1 VQKLLNLVV
10 SGAVSGAIYSLIASG
25 LVLTYTATGIFNLA
39 YGAIAFCTAFLYF
52 ELHTGVGWPI
62 VPAAIV
68 SVLVFAPLLGLLLD
82 VAIFRPLA
90 RATDAAKVMATVG
103 LLIALPALMRF
114 VVEESI
120 SLFDWDI
127 PDGRQVLNPP
137 GIGPAPKHTW
147 KLPGSIVLDSNQ
159 IIVFGAAAICAV
171 GLWIVMRHTTLG
183 LRMRAVVDR
192 GELADA
198 RGVDRGR
205 TSAAA
210 WVIGM
215 VLAGLAGVIGA
226 PILNSLDANT
236 YTSVLFVATAAAVLG
251 GMRSIPLAFL
261 GGLLLGVAQNLVAGY
276 VTEHVDIRGF
286 TTSVPFV
293 LLLVG
298 MLVIARDRSRRG
310 GSVAEDRP
318 PPDHADD
325 LAPIRRAAPWALAV
339 AFLVVYL
346 FFLADEFW
354 IGLMTQ
360 GLCLGIIFLSFVVV
374 TGMGGYVSLAQATYV
389 TAAGLTAGVLINRYD
404 VPFLVGLL
412 GGMAVA
418 MLLAVVVALPA
429 LRLGGLPLAL
439 CTLALAFLGDLVLF
453 QWNWFR
459 HFEQGW
465 TIPRLSLGPV
475 DLEDD
480 RSFAVFL
487 LVLLGLLIVLVTN
500 LRKSPWGRAITA
512 MRSSELAAS
521 TSGISPVLAKL
532 AIFTSSA
539 ALAGLG
545 GVFLFS
551 FNKSAVS
558 NAYPTQTGLLWLATV
573 VLFGIRR
580 PGGAMLAGI
589 VSASSATVIRSG
601 IHIGDTGWDGT
612 KSIYIPAIL
621 FGLGA
626 VQLARNADG
635 ILAITAAQNRARR
648 HKRAL
653 RAAGR
658 AATATGALAP
668 SPLDAVVAA
677 EQEAAAAEV
686 ARHEADLVAAQVVHA
701 PLDPEAAR
709 AAAELAGRRAL
720 LRLHDVSAAYGD
732 VQVLHDVD
740 LAVREGTITALLGAN
755 GAGKSTLCS
764 VISGQLPVTAGR
776 VELADRDVTA
786 LRGFERARAG
796 VVLAPE
802 QRGIFPGLSVEE
814 NLQVWLPTPGQR
826 DEAFDRFPVLKE
838 RRAIPA
844 GSLSGGEQQMLTL
857 VPLLVRPPEV
867 LVADEPS
874 LGLAPLV
881 VQQILRIF
889 LELRDRGTALLLVEE
904 KARDVLEVADFVVFL
919 ELGRIGWTGLR
930 AEVDDERL
938 AAAYLGALART
949 SR

>member
-1 VQKLLNLVV
+1 MQKFLNLVV

-52 ELHTGVGWPI
+52 ELHTGLGWPI
-62 VPAAIV
+62 LPAAVV

-103 LLIALPALMRF
+103 LLIALPALARF
-114 VVEESI
+114 IVEEGI
-120 SLFDWDI
+120 AIFGWDI
-127 PDGRQVLNPP
+127 PDGKQVLNPP
-137 GIGPAPKHTW
+137 GIGPAPKHVW
-147 KLPGSIVLDSNQ
+147 KLPGSIILDSNQ
-159 IIVFGAAAICAV
+159 LIVFVAAAVCAAA
-171 GLWIVMRHTTLG
+171 LWVVMRHTTLG

-192 GELADA
+192 GELAEA

-205 TSAAA
+205 TSSAA

-226 PILNSLDANT
+226 PILNSLDATN
-236 YTSVLFVATAAAVLG
+236 YTNVLFVATAAAVLG
-251 GMRSIPLAFL
+251 GMRSIPLAFA
-261 GGLLLGVAQNLVAGY
+261 GGLVLGVAQNLVAGY
-276 VTEHVDIRGF
+276 VSQHVEINGF
-286 TTSVPFV
+286 NTSVPFV

-298 MLVIARDRSRRG
+298 MAFIARDRSRRG
-310 GSVAEDRP
+310 GSVADERP
-318 PPDHADD
+318 PPDYADD
-325 LAPIRRAAPWALAV
+325 LSRVRRAVPWVAAV
-339 AFLVVYL
+339 GFLILYIFV
-346 FFLADEFW
+346 LADEFW
-354 IGLMTQ
+354 IGLVTQ
-360 GLCLGIIFLSFVVV
+360 GLALGIVFLSFVVV
-374 TGMGGYVSLAQATYV
+374 TGMGGYVSLAQSTYV
-389 TAAGLTAGVLINRYD
+389 VASGLTAGLLINRYD
-404 VPFLVGLL
+404 MPFAVALL

-418 MLLAVVVALPA
+418 MLLAVIVTMPA

-465 TIPRLSLGPV
+465 EINRPSLGPI
-475 DLEDD
+475 DLNDD
-480 RSFAVFL
+480 RSMAVFL
-487 LVLLGLLIVLVTN
+487 LIVLGLLIVIVTN

-521 TSGISPVLAKL
+521 TAGVSPVVAKL
-532 AIFTSSA
+532 VIFTSSA

-545 GVFLFS
+545 GVFLAT
-551 FNKSAVS
+551 FNKSIVS

-580 PGGAMLAGI
+580 PGGAMLAGV
-589 VSASSATVIRSG
+589 VSAASATVIRSG
-601 IHIGDTGWDGT
+601 VHIGDFGWDGT
-612 KSIYIPAIL
+612 KSIYVPAIL

-626 VQLARNADG
+626 VQLSRNPDG

-648 HKRAL
+648 RKRQL
-653 RAAGR
+653 RAAQR
-658 AATATGALAP
+658 AGVPVTAVGGIE
-668 SPLDAVVAA
+668 AVVAA
-677 EQEAAAAEV
+677 EDEAAAAEV
-686 ARHEADLVAAQVVHA
+686 ARHEAELVAAQVVHA
-701 PLDPEAAR
+701 PLDDEAAEV
-709 AAAELAGRRAL
+709 AAELERRRAVL
-720 LRLHDVSAAYGD
+720 QLDGVSAAYGD

-740 LAVREGTITALLGAN
+740 LTIREGTITALLGAN

-764 VISGQLPVTAGR
+764 VISGLLPAAEGR
-776 VELADRDVTA
+776 IELDGRDVTA

-802 QRGIFPGLSVEE
+802 QRGIFPGLTVEE
-814 NLQVWLPTPGQR
+814 NLEIWLPTVGQR
-826 DEAFDRFPVLKE
+826 EEAFGRFPVLKE
-838 RRAIPA
+838 RRDISA

-857 VPLLVRPPEV
+857 VPLLVRPPQV

-881 VQQILRIF
+881 VQQILQIF
-889 LELRDRGTALLLVEE
+889 EELRDRGTALLLVEE
-904 KARDVLEVADFVVFL
+904 KARDVLEVADIVVFL
-919 ELGRIGWTGLR
+919 ELGRIGWTGPR

-938 AAAYLGALART
+938 AAAYLGTLART
-949 SR
+949 R

>member
-62 VPAAIV
+62 VPAAII

-114 VVEESI
+114 VIEESI

-159 IIVFGAAAICAV
+159 IIVFGAAAVCAV

-276 VTEHVDIRGF
+276 VSQHVHINGF
-286 TTSVPFV
+286 NTSVPFV
-293 LLLVG
+293 LLLLG
-298 MLVIARDRSRRG
+298 MVVIARDRGRRG
-310 GSVAEDRP
+310 GSVSEDRP

-325 LAPIRRAAPWALAV
+325 LGRIRRAAPWVLAV
-339 AFLVVYL
+339 AFLVLYIFV
-346 FFLADEFW
+346 LADEFW

-360 GLCLGIIFLSFVVV
+360 GLALGIVFLSFVVV

-404 VPFLVGLL
+404 MPFAVGLL

-418 MLLAVVVALPA
+418 MLLAVIVALPA

-465 TIPRLSLGPV
+465 QINRPSLGPV
-475 DLEDD
+475 DLNDD
-480 RSFAVFL
+480 RSLAVFL
-487 LVLLGLLIVLVTN
+487 LILTGVLIILVTN
-500 LRKSPWGRAITA
+500 LRKSPWGRAITG

-521 TSGISPVLAKL
+521 TSGISPVVAKL

-539 ALAGLG
+539 AVAGLG
-545 GVFLFS
+545 GVFLATY
-551 FNKSAVS
+551 NKSVVS

-580 PGGAMLAGI
+580 PGGAVLAGI

-601 IHIGDTGWDGT
+601 IHIGNTGWDGT

-648 HKRAL
+648 RKRAL
-653 RAAGR
+653 RASGR
-658 AATATGALAP
+658 AAATTAASGP
-668 SPLDAVVAA
+668 SSTLDAVVAA
-677 EQEAAAAEV
+677 
-686 ARHEADLVAAQVVHA
+686 
-701 PLDPEAAR
+701 
-709 AAAELAGRRAL
+709 
-720 LRLHDVSAAYGD
+720 
-732 VQVLHDVD
+732 
-740 LAVREGTITALLGAN
+740 
-755 GAGKSTLCS
+755 
-764 VISGQLPVTAGR
+764 
-776 VELADRDVTA
+776 
-786 LRGFERARAG
+786 
-796 VVLAPE
+796 
-802 QRGIFPGLSVEE
+802 
-814 NLQVWLPTPGQR
+814 
-826 DEAFDRFPVLKE
+826 
-838 RRAIPA
+838 
-844 GSLSGGEQQMLTL
+844 
-857 VPLLVRPPEV
+857 
-867 LVADEPS
+867 
-874 LGLAPLV
+874 
-881 VQQILRIF
+881 
-889 LELRDRGTALLLVEE
+889 
-904 KARDVLEVADFVVFL
+904 
-919 ELGRIGWTGLR
+919 
-930 AEVDDERL
+930 
-938 AAAYLGALART
+938 
-949 SR
+949 